1 MKFVNDDLNNHSLKI
16 MSADAWFNQNLTIV
30 GKKKKIAK
38 MSSTEIKIVITG
50 IPPCKDCVHP
60 LKIDLTRGMSI
71 IHPCILL

>member
-30 GKKKKIAK
+30 RKKKKVAK

-50 IPPCKDCVHP
+50 LPGLPPCKDCVHP
-60 LKIDLTRGMSI
+60 G
-71 IHPCILL
+71 